1 MTKLLDRAI
10 LKLRELPAERQDEL
24 AEVILD
30 LAAQR
35 RYGLSDE
42 QLSQVESAVGEA
54 EGGEFATE
62 TQLAQLWK
70 KFGL

>member
-54 EGGEFATE
+54 ERGEFATE